1 MEAPQLD
8 ALANDFFSAISK
20 RDLARV
26 GEIYDPAVEVWHNVT
41 QRAQTR
47 EENLELLDR
56 FTSSLSE
63 LRYEVHARDF
73 FPGGFV
79 QRHTL
84 HGRTQSG
91 DTIAA
96 PVCIVI
102 HAADGRIQRLFEYLD
117 ARAVA
122 AAFAG

>member
-8 ALANDFFSAISK
+8 ALANDFFDAIAG
-20 RDLARV
+20 RDLERV
-26 GEIYDPAVEVWHNVT
+26 AEVYDPAVEVWHNVT
-41 QRAQTR
+41 GQTQTR
-47 EENLELLDR
+47 EENLALLDR
-56 FTSSLSE
+56 FTSSLYG
-63 LRYEVHARDF
+63 LRYEVHGRDF

-84 HGRTQSG
+84 HGRTRAG

-122 AAFAG
+122 PAFSS